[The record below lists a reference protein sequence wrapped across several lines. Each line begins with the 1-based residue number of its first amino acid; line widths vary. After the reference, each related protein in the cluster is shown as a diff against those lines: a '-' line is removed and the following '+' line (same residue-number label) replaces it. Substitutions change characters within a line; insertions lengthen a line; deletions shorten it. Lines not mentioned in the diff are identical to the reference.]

1 LALRGQLRGCPSG
14 NWRLKMNRLEML
26 TKGKNIEPAKVAQE
40 KLSAARALLAGKRGE
55 HEALRRKRAEESSK
69 NQANSRRLEYF
80 DDQIVLIKRE
90 IDNLPFEIAAMEDRL
105 MRSKIEDTA
114 KQHLHDTF
122 MEEISIKDIQK
133 KSRLL
138 SKQLNSALKTNEEIL
153 GFHRS
158 RIEIEKNT
166 GRRIAVPNICGG
178 FNSLKILAE
187 ICEGENDGRS
197 RELTRWSNWS
207 SVIGDDTI

>member
-1 LALRGQLRGCPSG
+1 
-14 NWRLKMNRLEML
+14 MDRLEML
-26 TKGKNIEPAKVAQE
+26 TKGKNTEPVKIAQE
-40 KLSAARALLAGKRGE
+40 KLSAARAELEGKRGE
-55 HEALRRKRAEESSK
+55 LDALRRKRAEESSK

-80 DDQIVLIKRE
+80 DDRIVSIKRE
-90 IDNLPFEIAAMEDRL
+90 IDNLPFEIADMEDRL
-105 MRSKIEDTA
+105 IASKVTDTA
-114 KQHLHDTF
+114 KKMMHDTF
-122 MEEISIKDIQK
+122 MEETPIKDIRK

-138 SKQLNSALKTNEEIL
+138 LKQLKSAEKTNEEIL
-153 GFHRS
+153 EFHRR

-166 GRRIAVPNICGG
+166 GRRVAVPNVCGG

-187 ICEGENDGRS
+187 ICEGENDGRC